1 MSPQK
6 NQPDKRA
13 KNKKSKLNEPP
24 PDPALEMMAYLDGEL
39 SPKKA
44 KEFEL
49 KLDSHPEWR
58 EELQHLAEINS
69 MTDSLSYK
77 PLREDFWDG
86 YWEEIEPGISTKK
99 NFTWYVMLAGFI
111 IVLLYVYLFIITLFD
126 SLFWQ
131 AGTSMIL
138 FGGTFLYILVLRAQ
152 KMDRSRD
159 RYRKVRK

>member
-6 NQPDKRA
+6 NQPDQRT

-39 SPKKA
+39 SPEQV
-44 KEFEL
+44 KEFEQ

-58 EELQHLAEINS
+58 EELRYLAEINN

-77 PLREDFWDG
+77 PLRDDFWDG
-86 YWEEIEPGISTKK
+86 YWEDIEPRISTNKH
-99 NFTWYVMLAGFI
+99 FAWYVMLAGLV

-126 SLFWQ
+126 SFLWQ
-131 AGTSMIL
+131 TGSSLIL